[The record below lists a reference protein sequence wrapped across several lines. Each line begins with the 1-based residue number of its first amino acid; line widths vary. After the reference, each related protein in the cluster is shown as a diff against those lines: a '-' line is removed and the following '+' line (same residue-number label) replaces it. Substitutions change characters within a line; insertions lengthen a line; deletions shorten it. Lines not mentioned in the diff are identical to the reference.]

1 MLLNDTM
8 PFYRPPFQHFFPLL
22 FSLSLF
28 LSEIFITRRVKI
40 KSDLL
45 FETTHR
51 QTTIHRI
58 EIIPKKKIYICII
71 FITGRVKIKSDL
83 LFETTETTIHRIE
96 IIPKKK
102 IYICVI
108 FITRRVKIKSD
119 LLFETTHHQ
128 TTIHRIEIISKK
140 KTVPF
145 EVFYLFFFLN
155 FLHFSFDSF
164 SFHIQTFI
172 AIQNEQ
178 LNNSL
183 EKNPS
188 TSSQRER
195 EKGRKEALS
204 SE

>member
-83 LFETTETTIHRIE
+83 LFETT
-96 IIPKKK
+96 
-102 IYICVI
+102 
-108 FITRRVKIKSD
+108 
-119 LLFETTHHQ
+119 HHQ

-172 AIQNEQ
+172 AVQNEQ

>member
-1 MLLNDTM
+1 MARLIKACDNERQEGRSSLAGKNGGWRGLNGAPQRHNAILSASLST
-8 PFYRPPFQHFFPLL
+8 FFPPSLL
-22 FSLSLF
+22 SLSLF

-51 QTTIHRI
+51 Q
-58 EIIPKKKIYICII
+58 
-71 FITGRVKIKSDL
+71 
-83 LFETTETTIHRIE
+83 TTIHRIE

>member
-22 FSLSLF
+22 FSLSLFLF

-58 EIIPKKKIYICII
+58 EIIPKKK
-71 FITGRVKIKSDL
+71 
-83 LFETTETTIHRIE
+83 
-96 IIPKKK
+96 
-102 IYICVI
+102 
-108 FITRRVKIKSD
+108 
-119 LLFETTHHQ
+119 
-128 TTIHRIEIISKK
+128 
-140 KTVPF
+140 TVPF

-155 FLHFSFDSF
+155 FLHFFFDSF
-164 SFHIQTFI
+164 SFYIQTFI
-172 AIQNEQ
+172 AVQNEQ

>member
-28 LSEIFITRRVKI
+28 LSE
-40 KSDLL
+40 
-45 FETTHR
+45 
-51 QTTIHRI
+51 
-58 EIIPKKKIYICII
+58 
-71 FITGRVKIKSDL
+71 
-83 LFETTETTIHRIE
+83 
-96 IIPKKK
+96 
-102 IYICVI
+102 I